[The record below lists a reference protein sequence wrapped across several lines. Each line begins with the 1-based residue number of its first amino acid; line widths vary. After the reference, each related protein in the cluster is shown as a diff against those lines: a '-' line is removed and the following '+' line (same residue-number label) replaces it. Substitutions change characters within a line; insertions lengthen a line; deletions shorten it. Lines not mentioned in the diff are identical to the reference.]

1 MGFYNDIVKIQVDA
15 GMHIT
20 AEVTERNTGVQAIC
34 TEEWRLNKN
43 PGKLLAYRGFV
54 CCVWELLD

>member
-20 AEVTERNTGVQAIC
+20 AEVTERNTGVQANC
-34 TEEWRLNKN
+34 TEE
-43 PGKLLAYRGFV
+43 
-54 CCVWELLD
+54 

>member
-20 AEVTERNTGVQAIC
+20 AEVTERNTGVQATC
-34 TEEWRLNKN
+34 SEE
-43 PGKLLAYRGFV
+43 
-54 CCVWELLD
+54 